1 MNRTL
6 FAVLLLLL
14 GVLCLAWYFYANQAD
29 LLAPQPVGI
38 SGSEPPPP
46 VAEPVAP
53 REALLPQHP
62 VAAPDVTAS
71 PDTPSEPPFPEHL
84 DQADAYLQLRLPQL
98 GVKPDLL
105 QLLALNHFIEKLV
118 LIIDKLPEA
127 SLPRPHLP
135 IAPPKPGFQTTM
147 GSAGLLVISGRNAAR
162 YTPYVRLA
170 EAIPDAALL
179 KLYRGLYPL
188 FQQAYADLGH
198 PDGYFNDRL
207 IEVFDH
213 LLQTPEPAGAIPLV
227 SHVTRFKYADAALEA
242 LSVGQKT
249 LLRMGSDNAR
259 RIKAKLSGLRQGL
272 LDAG

>member
-1 MNRTL
+1 MNRTV

-29 LLAPQPVGI
+29 FLAPEPVGI

-53 REALLPQHP
+53 REPLPPQHP
-62 VAAPDVTAS
+62 VAAPDLTAS
-71 PDTPSEPPFPEHL
+71 PVNPSEPPFPEHL
-84 DQADAYLQLRLPQL
+84 DQADAYLQRRLPQL
-98 GVKPDLL
+98 GVKPELL
-105 QLLALNHFIEKLV
+105 QLLTLNHFIEKLV
-118 LIIDKLPEA
+118 LIIDTLPEP
-127 SLPRPHLP
+127 SLPRLHLP

-147 GSAGLLVISGRNAAR
+147 GSAGQLVISGRNAAR
-162 YTPYVRLA
+162 YTPYVELA
-170 EAIPDAALL
+170 EAIPDAVLL

-188 FQQAYADLGH
+188 FQQAYVDLGH

-207 IEVFDH
+207 VAVLDH
-213 LLQTPEPAGAIPLV
+213 LLQTPEPAGTIPLV
-227 SHVTRFKYADAALEA
+227 PHVSRFKYADASLEA

-249 LLRMGSDNAR
+249 LLRMGSDNAG
-259 RIKAKLSGLRQGL
+259 RIKAKLRSLRQGL